1 MLSPVFN
8 AACQVIDLS
17 HAYSAAAPHYPG
29 DRPIERQQ
37 AGMRARDGFLDYR
50 LDMAEH
56 CGTHLDAPL
65 HFAEN
70 GLAVDG
76 IPLARL
82 MGPLVVIDISVRAQ
96 HDPDAQVEMSDI
108 ADWTRRHGAL
118 PPGAI
123 MVMRSGWSARWN
135 DAARYFGSVN
145 GSHHSPGWSL
155 AAVTHLIEKTDA
167 VGIGVDTAPAVGR
180 WKIST
185 VSTRC
190 PSRAAGSSPPS
201 RGSPA
206 LPVFRRVFLPSCPT
220 GTSLELITKGRK
232 SCSRPSQGAAS
243 SAARRRRSPPASCL
257 SAPAM
262 PPARQA

>member
-167 VGIGVDTAPAVGR
+167 VGIGVDTASIDPFIAADFPVHRAWLGAGR
-180 WKIST
+180 WALENLNGLDQ
-185 VSTRC
+185 V
-190 PSRAAGSSPPS
+190 PEQGGWLVAAVARITGAT
-201 RGSPA
+201 GFPA
-206 LPVFRRVFLPSCPT
+206 RVFAFVPNWNKP
-220 GTSLELITKGRK
+220 
-232 SCSRPSQGAAS
+232 
-243 SAARRRRSPPASCL
+243 
-257 SAPAM
+257 
-262 PPARQA
+262 